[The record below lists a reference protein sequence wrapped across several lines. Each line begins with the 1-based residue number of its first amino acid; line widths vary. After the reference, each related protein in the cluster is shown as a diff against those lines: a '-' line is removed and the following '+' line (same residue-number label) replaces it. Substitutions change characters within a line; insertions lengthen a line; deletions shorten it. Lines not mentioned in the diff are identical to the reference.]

1 MAILINFLFLT
12 LYVIFFSEP
21 QLASGNLLLLMIT
34 VNSVINMSLFY
45 STKKTIQTPVFLLSA
60 TMLVLVSLPTY
71 GFLFGDQ
78 ATLLERIGYIG
89 ALDGLLV
96 VQALSLIS
104 ISYAGYVLGILLATQ
119 KTSDSN
125 SDSISFFSQESEK
138 FKIMWKVLSIIGL
151 FGALFAT
158 LLNVS
163 IESRANSGQGV
174 PVLLLHGWM
183 IAPALA
189 VLFSHWGQKSLMLI
203 TLLQII
209 LLLQIGGARSSLTLV
224 FLSVF
229 IRLTKNNEIEAKSR
243 RIKNIATVS
252 IVIYLGLIVVQ
263 GIPILRA
270 ELRNENLT
278 PSTYIGILRDPL
290 MNLTSVSGF
299 DSVQGAI
306 LAINAKD
313 SGFEVSTLDPFKAF
327 STFVPR
333 QIWPDKP
340 RFIGPELTQSY
351 SQVQGN
357 AGIVISG
364 GAYLYL
370 IGGSSLLVL
379 GFFFLLGRWTARL
392 SQNIQTIIPFMF
404 ILHFALRFTYGGD
417 SFDIFYILQDVLL
430 FLVAS
435 KIASFSLKHK
445 ND

>member
-1 MAILINFLFLT
+1 MT
-12 LYVIFFSEP
+12 LYVIFFSDPE
-21 QLASGNLLLLMIT
+21 LASGNLLLLMIT
-34 VNSVINMSLFY
+34 VNSIINMSLFY
-45 STKKTIQTPVFLLSA
+45 LTKKTIRTPVFLLST

-71 GFLFGDQ
+71 VFLFGGQ
-78 ATLLERIGYIG
+78 ATLLERIGFIG
-89 ALDGLLV
+89 TENDLFV
-96 VQALSLIS
+96 VRALSLIS
-104 ISYAGYVLGILLATQ
+104 ISHAGYVLGILLGTQ

-138 FKIMWKVLSIIGL
+138 FKIIWKALSIIGL
-151 FGALFAT
+151 FGALFAK
-158 LLNVS
+158 LSNFS
-163 IESRANSGQGV
+163 IESRANFGRGV
-174 PVLLLHGWM
+174 PILLLHGWM

-189 VLFSHWGQKSLMLI
+189 VLFSHWGQKFLMLI

-209 LLLQIGGARSSLTLV
+209 LLLQIGGARSSLILV

-229 IRLTKNNEIEAKSR
+229 IRLTKNREIGAKSKT
-243 RIKNIATVS
+243 IKNIATAS
-252 IVIYLGLIVVQ
+252 IGIYLGLIIVQ

-270 ELRNENLT
+270 ELRNERLS

-290 MNLTSVSGF
+290 VNLTTVSGF

-306 LAINAKD
+306 LAIYAKD
-313 SGFEVSTLDPFKAF
+313 SGFEVSTLDPLNAF
-327 STFVPR
+327 LTFVPR

-370 IGGSSLLVL
+370 IGGGSLLFI

-392 SQNIQTIIPFMF
+392 SQNIRTLIPFMF
-404 ILHFALRFTYGGD
+404 ILHFAIRFTYGGD
-417 SFDIFYILQDVLL
+417 SFDLFYILQDVLL
-430 FLVAS
+430 FSVAS
-435 KIASFSLKHK
+435 KIASFSLKQK
-445 ND
+445 K

>member
-1 MAILINFLFLT
+1 MT
-12 LYVIFFSEP
+12 LYVFFFSNPE
-21 QLASGNLLLLMIT
+21 LASGSLLLFMIT

-45 STKKTIQTPVFLLSA
+45 STEKTLRTAVFLLSA

-78 ATLLERIGYIG
+78 ATLLERIGFTG
-89 ALDGLLV
+89 ELDDLFV
-96 VQALSLIS
+96 VRALSLIS
-104 ISYAGYVLGILLATQ
+104 ISHAGYVLGILLGTQ

-138 FKIMWKVLSIIGL
+138 FKIIWKALSIIGL

-158 LLNVS
+158 LSNFSV
-163 IESRANSGQGV
+163 ESRATPGQGV

-209 LLLQIGGARSSLTLV
+209 LLFQIGGARSSLTLV

-229 IRLTKNNEIEAKSR
+229 VRFTKKSEIKAKSK

-252 IVIYLGLIVVQ
+252 ICIYLGVIVVQ

-270 ELRNENLT
+270 ELRNERLS

-290 MNLTSVSGF
+290 TNLTSASGF

-306 LAINAKD
+306 LALNAKD
-313 SGFEVSTLDPFKAF
+313 SGFEVSTLDPLKAF

-333 QIWPDKP
+333 RIWPDKP

-357 AGIVISG
+357 AGIIISG

-370 IGGSSLLVL
+370 IGDSSLLVI

-392 SQNIQTIIPFMF
+392 SENIQTIIPFMF
-404 ILHFALRFTYGGD
+404 ILHFVVRFTYGGD
-417 SFDIFYILQDVLL
+417 AFDLFYILQDVLL
-430 FLVAS
+430 FSVAS
-435 KIASFSLKHK
+435 KIASFLLKQK